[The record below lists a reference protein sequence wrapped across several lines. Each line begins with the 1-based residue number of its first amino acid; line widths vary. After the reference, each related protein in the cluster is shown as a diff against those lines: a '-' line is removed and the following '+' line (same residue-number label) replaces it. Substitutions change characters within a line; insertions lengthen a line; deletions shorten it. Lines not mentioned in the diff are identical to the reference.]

1 MAEPQRYT
9 RLPAFILG
17 FHGCDRSL
25 AEAIFRGKISDIK
38 PSANDYDW
46 LGRGSYFWEN
56 SPLRAWEWAHAMVGK
71 PRRSGPPITK
81 PAVVG
86 AIIDPGNCLDFL
98 DRRAVELAQHHY
110 QQIVDECQ
118 NLGKDIPQNTN
129 PPRMA
134 GSPDRVYRRL
144 DRAVIEAIHQS
155 AEAAGFPAFDT
166 VRGVFL
172 EGTEIYP
179 GAGFLERTHIQICV
193 RNPAQIIG
201 YFRPRV

>member
-1 MAEPQRYT
+1 MPEQQRYA

-25 AEAIFRGKISDIK
+25 AEDLFCGKVSDIK

-56 SPLRAWEWAHAMVGK
+56 SPLRALEWAQAMVGK
-71 PRRSGPPITK
+71 PRRSSPTITT

-86 AIIDPGNCLDFL
+86 AIIDPGNCLDFM
-98 DRRAVELAQHHY
+98 DRRAVELAQY
-110 QQIVDECQ
+110 QYRQIVDECQ
-118 NLGKDIPQNTN
+118 DLGKKLPQNTN
-129 PPRMA
+129 PPQMA

-144 DRAVIEAIHQS
+144 DRAVIEAIHQT
-155 AEAAGFPAFDT
+155 ARAADLPAFDT
-166 VRGVFL
+166 VRAVFL